1 MHELTNSPPHIVI
14 VEDDVSLAQW
24 FKEYLELKHYQ
35 VTVIERGDLAV
46 PFIKQN
52 NPDLVLLDGML
63 PGLDGI
69 DVCKA
74 LRPDYTNAIIMV
86 TARDEEVDEII
97 GLEVGADDYL
107 TKPIRARVLATKIRK
122 YLDRQSKYAVLHH
135 QVASTEQ
142 GATKLQFGALIV
154 DQQAHSVSLD
164 GQDIA
169 ISTVEFELFWLL
181 VKSAGTTVSRDDLM
195 KQLRGFEYD
204 GFDRTIDLRI
214 SKLRKK
220 LNDNASKPYKIKTI
234 WGKGY
239 LLVKDVW

>member
-1 MHELTNSPPHIVI
+1 MHELTNSAPHIVI

-74 LRPDYTNAIIMV
+74 LRPDFTNAIIMV
-86 TARDEEVDEII
+86 TARDEEVDEVI

-122 YLDRQSKYAVLHH
+122 YLDRQSKDAVLNL

-142 GATKLQFGALIV
+142 DATKLQFGKLIV

-181 VKSAGTTVSRDDLM
+181 VKSAGNIVTRDDLM

>member
-1 MHELTNSPPHIVI
+1 MHELTNSAPHIVI

-74 LRPDYTNAIIMV
+74 LRADYTNAIIMV
-86 TARDEEVDEII
+86 TARDEEVDEVI

-107 TKPIRARVLATKIRK
+107 TKPIRARVLA
-122 YLDRQSKYAVLHH
+122 
-135 QVASTEQ
+135 
-142 GATKLQFGALIV
+142 
-154 DQQAHSVSLD
+154 
-164 GQDIA
+164 
-169 ISTVEFELFWLL
+169 
-181 VKSAGTTVSRDDLM
+181 
-195 KQLRGFEYD
+195 
-204 GFDRTIDLRI
+204 
-214 SKLRKK
+214 KK
-220 LNDNASKPYKIKTI
+220 FVNI
-234 WGKGY
+234 
-239 LLVKDVW
+239 

>member
-1 MHELTNSPPHIVI
+1 MHELTKSAPHIVI

-46 PFIKQN
+46 PFIKQK

-86 TARDEEVDEII
+86 TARDEEVDEVI

-122 YLDRQSKYAVLHH
+122 YLDRQSKDAMLNH
-135 QVASTEQ
+135 QVANTEQ
-142 GATKLQFGALIV
+142 DATKLQLGKLIV

-220 LNDNASKPYKIKTI
+220 LNDNANKPYKIKTI

>member
-1 MHELTNSPPHIVI
+1 MHELTKSAPHIVI

-46 PFIKQN
+46 PFIKQK

-86 TARDEEVDEII
+86 TARDEEVDEVI

-122 YLDRQSKYAVLHH
+122 YLDRQSKDAMLNH
-135 QVASTEQ
+135 QVANTEQ
-142 GATKLQFGALIV
+142 DATKLQLGKLIV

-181 VKSAGTTVSRDDLM
+181 LKSAGTTVSRDDLM

-220 LNDNASKPYKIKTI
+220 LNDNANKPYKIKTI

>member
-1 MHELTNSPPHIVI
+1 MHELTNSVPHIVI

-46 PFIKQN
+46 SFIKQN

-86 TARDEEVDEII
+86 TARDEEVDEVI

-122 YLDRQSKYAVLHH
+122 YLNRQSKDAVLNR

-142 GATKLQFGALIV
+142 DVTKFQFGTLII

-220 LNDNASKPYKIKTI
+220 LNDNANKPYKIKTI